1 MFIDRQTSK
10 LTIFSLLTGAAALL
24 FSILLS
30 AAALPEK
37 QKTVASEQRTEPID
51 SFSVPGGLKSTLFFT
66 AKDSVIYDLGLRTME
81 LWGKAR
87 IDHEE
92 SNVKAPK
99 IVIDLDTSLFHA
111 YGTADSSKIHSEPA
125 VFTDQQGSFNAEI
138 MTYNFKT
145 KRGETTN
152 VLSSSKQVIFSGEH
166 VTKLENGEM
175 LVRDGTFTTC
185 DDEHPHYWFSSSSM
199 TIIPD
204 NKITAT
210 PLIMYIRPEIFS
222 ERLPAIPI
230 LALPYMVFPLKD
242 GRSSGFLMPSI
253 GNNSD
258 MGYSLSN
265 LGYFWAIDDYM
276 DLRVNGVISFNGSW
290 GLGDRFRYK
299 ESNIFSGEISGEYLH
314 YPTYSDWNAK
324 FIHNQVFDSS
334 TRLDVNVQLQSPPQ
348 GYDLNSNNSIAMV
361 TQQSNAR
368 AALAKTFNNENSIA
382 ALTYNRSE
390 DLSTLD
396 ATETIDASFY
406 QNRAYPFRSASSADD
421 WRSDLSL
428 STGASLSA
436 SSFSQS
442 TTSSSG
448 YAANANVE
456 LGYYHEFTEGYKA
469 LFTQGVTLQAIQPV
483 SGLYNYA
490 YSGTSVAFPL
500 RMQSTISHY
509 FYVNPSLTFIR
520 SLSSDGANKDVST
533 TVFGVDASTRLYA
546 TLETGY
552 LENFFGLSALRH
564 TFIPTLSYLWNPP
577 FSATP
582 YNYYGNVYD
591 WSDPQLF
598 ARLYNTTYGGVPAGQ
613 SSVGITLKNLVQGKV
628 RSSASSEDDG
638 SSAGEQSVQLLSLN
652 ASTAYNFNTDVLH
665 MAPLTVTASSN
676 ALLPNILF
684 SAGAMYDIYSYDP
697 LTGERI
703 NRLNSEDGNGLFRFI
718 KGFLNMSL
726 SIQGNNEVA
735 SSALPLVSAPAQPN
749 SAQSI
754 FLERFN
760 TDYFR
765 TIDFRQPWQFQFS
778 LFLQSDRSN
787 PLVPVTTTL
796 LNASVKESLSK
807 EWQMVLNTGYD
818 LQNNQL
824 VFPML
829 QLNRDLHCWQMSFQC
844 IPFGQFRS
852 YAIQIGLKAPFS
864 DLNIRTGNGTY

>member
-1 MFIDRQTSK
+1 MTIFCLFILALPLVFGVVVGQAAERTARQNKGSDRQTAPSD
-10 LTIFSLLTGAAALL
+10 S
-24 FSILLS
+24 LS
-30 AAALPEK
+30 ATGTL
-37 QKTVASEQRTEPID
+37 QSTVY
-51 SFSVPGGLKSTLFFT
+51 FT
-66 AKDSVIYDLGLRTME
+66 AKDSVIYKLDQRTME

-111 YGTADSSKIHSEPA
+111 FGTTDSAKTHPEPA
-125 VFTDQQGSFNAEI
+125 VFTDKQGSFNAAT
-138 MTYNFKT
+138 MTYNFTT

-152 VLSSSKQVIFSGEH
+152 VLSSSNKVIFSGEH

-175 LVRDGTFTTC
+175 LVKDGTFTTC
-185 DDEHPHYWFSSSSM
+185 DDQQPHYWFSSSSM

-204 NKITAT
+204 NRIIAT

-222 ERLPAIPI
+222 QRLPSLPI
-230 LALPYMVFPLKD
+230 LALPYMAFPLKE

-258 MGYSLSN
+258 TGYALTN

-276 DLRVNGVISFNGSW
+276 DLRVNGSVSFNGSW
-290 GLGDRFRYK
+290 GFGDRFRYK
-299 ESNIFSGEISGEYLH
+299 ESNIFSGEVSGEYLK

-368 AALAKTFNNENSIA
+368 AALAKTFNDENSIA
-382 ALTYNRSE
+382 AFTYNRSE

-396 ATETIDASFY
+396 ATQSIDASFY
-406 QNRAYPFRSASSADD
+406 QNRLYPFRAFSSVDD
-421 WRSDLSL
+421 WRSDVSL
-428 STGASLSA
+428 SSGASFSG
-436 SSFSQS
+436 SSTSQS
-442 TTSSSG
+442 TTSTSG

-456 LGYYHEFTEGYKA
+456 LGYYHEFAEGYKA
-469 LFTQGVTLQAIQPV
+469 LFTQGVSLQAIQPV
-483 SGLYNYA
+483 SGLYTYA
-490 YSGTSVAFPL
+490 YSGTSVVFPL
-500 RMQSTISHY
+500 RMQSTLFHY
-509 FYVNPSLTFIR
+509 FYLNPSLTFIH
-520 SLSSDGANKDVST
+520 SLAADVANKDVST
-533 TVFGVDASTRLYA
+533 TVFAVDASTRLYG
-546 TLETGY
+546 TLETGFF
-552 LENFFGLSALRH
+552 ENLFGLNALRH
-564 TFIPTLSYLWNPP
+564 TFIPTISFLWNPP

-598 ARLYNTTYGGVPAGQ
+598 AQLYNTTYGGVSSGQ
-613 SSVGITLKNLVQGKV
+613 STLGISLKNLVQGKV

-638 SSAGEQSVQLLSLN
+638 SSVGEQSVQLLSFN
-652 ASTAYNFNTDVLH
+652 ASTSYNFNADALH
-665 MAPLTVTASSN
+665 LAPLTLTASSN

-684 SAGAMYDIYSYDP
+684 SAGAMYDMYSYDP
-697 LTGERI
+697 MTGDRI
-703 NRLNSEDGNGLFRFI
+703 NRLNSDDNKGLFRFI

-726 SIQGNNEVA
+726 SIQGSSEA
-735 SSALPLVSAPAQPN
+735 SSSAFPIASPVAPLIVPN

-760 TDYFR
+760 TEYFR
-765 TIDFRQPWQFQFS
+765 SIDYRQPWQFQFS

-787 PLVPVTTTL
+787 PLAPVTTTL
-796 LNASVKESLSK
+796 FNASVKESLSK
-807 EWQMVLNTGYD
+807 EWQVVLNTGYD
-818 LQNNQL
+818 LQNNEL

-829 QLNRDLHCWQMSFQC
+829 QLNRDLHCWQMSFQW

-852 YAIQIGLKAPFS
+852 YAIQIGLKAPMS
-864 DLNIRTGNGTY
+864 DFNIRTGKGSY